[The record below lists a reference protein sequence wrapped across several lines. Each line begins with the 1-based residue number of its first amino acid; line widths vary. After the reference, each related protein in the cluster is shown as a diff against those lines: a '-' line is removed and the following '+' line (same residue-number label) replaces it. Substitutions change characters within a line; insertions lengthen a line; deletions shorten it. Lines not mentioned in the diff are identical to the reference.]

1 MTEEASYVD
10 EGEDEEMSKTKRMK
24 VIDHKIEAVNEQK
37 TKSNS

>member
-1 MTEEASYVD
+1 MTEDEDVD
-10 EGEDEEMSKTKRMK
+10 EEEDEEMCLIKRMK